1 MAYRVLIVDDHV
13 ESAEGLAELL
23 ATWGYD
29 PHVAGDGERAL
40 ELVEAIAP
48 QAVVT
53 DIILPGID
61 GHELARRIR
70 TMPRGRE
77 TLLVALTGAGDDR
90 DFAASGFDHRLRKP
104 VAVHELELLLDTG
117 RRRSGTR

>member
-1 MAYRVLIVDDHV
+1 MACRVLIVDDHV

-23 ATWGYD
+23 DAWGYD
-29 PHVAGDGERAL
+29 PHIAGDGERAL
-40 ELVEAIAP
+40 ELMEAIAP

-53 DIILPGID
+53 DVVLPGID

-70 TMPRGRE
+70 AMRGGRE
-77 TLLVALTGAGDDR
+77 TLLIALTGSIDER

-104 VAVHELELLLDTG
+104 VAIDELQRLLETARRG
-117 RRRSGTR
+117 RGT